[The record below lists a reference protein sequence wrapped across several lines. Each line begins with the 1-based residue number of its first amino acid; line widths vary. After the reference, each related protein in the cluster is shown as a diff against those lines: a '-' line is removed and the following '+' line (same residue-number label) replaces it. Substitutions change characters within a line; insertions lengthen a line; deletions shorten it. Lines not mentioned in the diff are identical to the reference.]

1 MEEEK
6 LKLVSQ
12 LGKRSR
18 WETRDCGRGSHVGYR
33 CGNSSP
39 VATFGDEETLVQP

>member
-12 LGKRSR
+12 LGKRCR
-18 WETRDCGRGSHVGYR
+18 WKHVTAGEA
-33 CGNSSP
+33 
-39 VATFGDEETLVQP
+39 VTLVTDAG